1 MQKPKITKEVALSFL
16 LTYIVIEQSREI
28 KIDQITLF
36 EITNLAQQAADT
48 INEEDDVIPH
58 EVIEALANEYLQDNK

>member
-1 MQKPKITKEVALSFL
+1 MQKPKITKDVALSFL
-16 LTYIVIEQSREI
+16 LTYMVVDKGREM

-58 EVIEALANEYLQDNK
+58 EVIEALANEYLQSK